1 MSKLISTVL
10 GFVIAVVAFMAIQ
23 KLIPAISKNIFV
35 AGFIFVVL
43 LGGGICI
50 SYVAWWLALIIGVIA
65 LIIYAIKKRKPLEIK
80 DEDIID
86 STAEEN
92 TTNET
97 TVSEGD
103 NEL

>member
-23 KLIPAISKNIFV
+23 KLIPSISKNIFV
-35 AGFIFVVL
+35 AGFIFIVL
-43 LGGGICI
+43 FGGGICI

-86 STAEEN
+86 STTEEN

-97 TVSEGD
+97 TVSED
-103 NEL
+103 NNEL

>member
-10 GFVIAVVAFMAIQ
+10 GFLLAVVAFMAIQ
-23 KLIPAISKNIFV
+23 KLIPSISKNIFV
-35 AGFIFVVL
+35 AGFIFL
-43 LGGGICI
+43 LLFGGGICI
-50 SYVAWWLALIIGVIA
+50 SYIAWWLALIIGVIA

-92 TTNET
+92 TANET
-97 TVSEGD
+97 TASED
-103 NEL
+103 SNEL

>member
-10 GFVIAVVAFMAIQ
+10 GFVIAIVAFMAIQ
-23 KLIPAISKNIFV
+23 KLIPSISKNIFV
-35 AGFIFVVL
+35 AGFIFIVL
-43 LGGGICI
+43 FGGGICI
-50 SYVAWWLALIIGVIA
+50 SYVAWWLTLIIGVIA

-97 TVSEGD
+97 TVSED
-103 NEL
+103 NNEL

>member
-23 KLIPAISKNIFV
+23 KLIPSISKNIFV
-35 AGFIFVVL
+35 AGFIFIVL
-43 LGGGICI
+43 FGGGICI

-86 STAEEN
+86 STAEEHTADEN
-92 TTNET
+92 
-97 TVSEGD
+97 TVSED
-103 NEL
+103 NNEL

>member
-10 GFVIAVVAFMAIQ
+10 GFLLAVVAFMAIQ
-23 KLIPAISKNIFV
+23 KLIPSISKNIFV
-35 AGFIFVVL
+35 AGFIFL
-43 LGGGICI
+43 LLFGGGICI
-50 SYVAWWLALIIGVIA
+50 SYIAWWLALVIGVIA

-92 TTNET
+92 TANET
-97 TVSEGD
+97 TASED
-103 NEL
+103 NNEL